1 MNRPYKN
8 NRSSKSFKESITRYN
23 PYNPISISISKK
35 QEKKLTD
42 GSRGARRPLLERSR
56 RSGRRRPALRGCK
69 LCALWWRRA
78 RALRIG
84 GGGGRPAASSSR
96 RPRAPWRPVPS
107 TAAVSRALH
116 GRRRPAASCSCTPR
130 QPAPRQPAVARVPP
144 RPAAARGLLCAVRSA
159 RGQLLA
165 RSAAAR
171 SAAASGGSR
180 ASAAGGSSRPAE
192 RYAVDGGPRPAA
204 RASKTER
211 GIR

>member
-1 MNRPYKN
+1 MNRPYKI

-42 GSRGARRPLLERSR
+42 GSRGARRPL
-56 RSGRRRPALRGCK
+56 RRPALRGCK
-69 LCALWWRRA
+69 LRALWWRRA
-78 RALRIG
+78 RALRVG

-180 ASAAGGSSRPAE
+180 ASAAGGSSRPAV
-192 RYAVDGGPRPAA
+192 RCAVDGGPRPAA